1 MLATMRRPAPSSS
14 LQPAIP
20 GLEEFPMRKTP
31 WWPAAA
37 FAALLAAGAVHA
49 ATYTVEDAREG
60 PVRAESR
67 NTGGGA
73 ELLLSERR
81 LSPRLVERLRTRLA
95 TVDAPADAVLR
106 VTRAEVVLFVE
117 NAFATPGVVSS
128 SAQIRHAA
136 NQQFP
141 DELTVLRDASPSAR
155 REYRVLI
162 EAEVGGR
169 TIVARGVEGFVGAEN
184 RARLERAVA
193 AALDDATRQLAEG

>member
-1 MLATMRRPAPSSS
+1 
-14 LQPAIP
+14 
-20 GLEEFPMRKTP
+20 MRKTP

>member
-1 MLATMRRPAPSSS
+1 M
-14 LQPAIP
+14 
-20 GLEEFPMRKTP
+20 PMTRWIRCAVWTT
-31 WWPAAA
+31 
-37 FAALLAAGAVHA
+37 LLAAGAAQA
-49 ATYTVEDAREG
+49 AGFAVEDARKG

-67 NTGGGA
+67 NSAAGA

-95 TVDAPADAVLR
+95 TVDAPEGAVVR

-117 NAFATPGVVSS
+117 HAFATPGVVSS
-128 SAQIRHAA
+128 SPYIRDAA

-162 EAEVGGR
+162 EAEVDGR
-169 TIVARGVEGFVGAEN
+169 TISARGVERFVGAEN

-193 AALDDATRQLAEG
+193 AALDETVRQLAPG

>member
-1 MLATMRRPAPSSS
+1 MIATKRRLAASSRDTR
-14 LQPAIP
+14 ANP
-20 GLEEFPMRKTP
+20 GLEEVHMHATSWFK
-31 WWPAAA
+31 AAA
-37 FAALLAAGAVHA
+37 FAVLLASGAVQA
-49 ATYTVEDAREG
+49 AGFAVEDVRER

-81 LSPRLVERLRTRLA
+81 LSPRLVDRLRTHLA
-95 TVDAPADAVLR
+95 GVEAPAGAVLR

-136 NQQFP
+136 NQQWP

-162 EAEVGGR
+162 EAELDGR

-193 AALDDATRQLAEG
+193 AALDDATRQLADG